1 MAINPPLYFK
11 PGDNVDIDLSYRE
24 SEMRRVWR
32 AIFAGR
38 TWEKVLHGRID
49 FRYNVNLV
57 KRYLAN
63 QIHRG
68 ALTAMNM
75 IGGAQRDL
83 GPRLFHPDREMYLVF
98 STDDPGLEYLE
109 TNARAELE
117 GHRQRGSIK
126 LDVVDGPD
134 HTFMARRWRQKL
146 SALLTQDLL
155 SRFG

>member
-1 MAINPPLYFK
+1 
-11 PGDNVDIDLSYRE
+11 
-24 SEMRRVWR
+24 MRRVRR
-32 AIFAGR
+32 AMFAGR
-38 TWEKVLHGRID
+38 TWEKVLRGRID
-49 FRYNVNLV
+49 LRYNANIVT
-57 KRYLAN
+57 RYLAN
-63 QIHRG
+63 QIRRG
-68 ALTAMNM
+68 VLTVVSL
-75 IGGAQRDL
+75 IRGAQRDR

-98 STDDPGLEYLE
+98 STGDPGLEYLE

-117 GHRQRGSIK
+117 GHRERGSIK